1 MTTIRFFAIGSW
13 TEGMLH
19 FEKLKNFIVSYETA
33 SITGSVYRLPVGF
46 PVFVDQGD
54 DQITG
59 QLIELKVD
67 QTLISLMDTFHG
79 VHLIDAAKG
88 LHRRVQKTV
97 KKMSGEL
104 EPAQVYIF
112 NPKKLSKK
120 AELIP
125 GGFWQDSL
133 ANNPPVTTQLTEK
146 QISYVL
152 KLGAVKGRD
161 IVPIN
166 DLTLYRELMKL
177 ELIVDKGRRLALS
190 SLGKEV
196 YNHLV

>member
-1 MTTIRFFAIGSW
+1 MMTMRFFAIGSW

-33 SITGSVYRLPVGF
+33 TIAGSVYRLPVGF
-46 PVFVDQGD
+46 PVFVDQGSD
-54 DQITG
+54 EVVG
-59 QLIELKVD
+59 QLIEIKMD

-79 VHLIDAAKG
+79 VHFVDAAKG
-88 LHRRVQKTV
+88 LHQRISKTV
-97 KKMSGEL
+97 KKMSGQIEQ
-104 EPAQVYIF
+104 AHVYIF

-120 AELIP
+120 AALIP
-125 GGFWQDSL
+125 GGQWKESL
-133 ANNPPVTTQLTEK
+133 SQNPPVTAQLTEK
-146 QISYVL
+146 QKTYVL

-196 YNHLV
+196 YNHLI

>member
-19 FEKLKNFIVSYETA
+19 FEKLKKFIVSYENAT
-33 SITGSVYRLPVGF
+33 IPGSVYRLPVGF
-46 PVFVDQGD
+46 PVYLDEGNDEVS
-54 DQITG
+54 G
-59 QLIELKVD
+59 QLIELEVD
-67 QTLISLMDTFHG
+67 QTLLSLMDAFHG
-79 VHLIDAAKG
+79 VHLADVSKG
-88 LHRRVQKTV
+88 LHQRVQKTV
-97 KKMSGEL
+97 KKMSGQL
-104 EPAQVYIF
+104 EQAQVYVF
-112 NPKKLSKK
+112 NPKKLTKK
-120 AELIP
+120 AQLIE
-125 GGFWQDSL
+125 GGLWQDSL
-133 ANNPPVTTQLTEK
+133 KNDPPVTTQLTEK
-146 QISYVL
+146 QITYIL

>member
-1 MTTIRFFAIGSW
+1 MTTMRFFAIGSW

-33 SITGSVYRLPVGF
+33 SITGSVFRLPVGF
-46 PVFVDQGD
+46 PVYLDQGHD
-54 DQITG
+54 EVTG
-59 QLIELKVD
+59 QLIELKID
-67 QTLISLMDTFHG
+67 QTLVGLMDAFHG
-79 VHLIDAAKG
+79 VHFIDAAKG
-88 LHRRVQKTV
+88 LHQRIQKTV
-97 KKMSGEL
+97 KKMSGQL
-104 EPAQVYIF
+104 EQAQVYIF

-120 AELIP
+120 AQLIP
-125 GGFWQDSL
+125 QGRWQHSL
-133 ANNPPVTTQLTEK
+133 EKDPPVTTQLTEK